1 MQRPLLLL
9 VDEPVAG
16 MTHQEM
22 EKTGELLMSLA
33 GEHTVVVVEHDME
46 FIRSIA
52 NRVTVLHQGSVLAE
66 GQMDD
71 IQNDDNVRRVYL
83 GE

>member
-1 MQRPLLLL
+1 MQRPLVLL

-22 EKTGELLMSLA
+22 EKTGQLLTDLA

-52 NRVTVLHQGSVLAE
+52 QRVTVLNQGSVLAE
-66 GQMDD
+66 GSMDD
-71 IQNDDNVRRVYL
+71 IQQNDAVRRVYL